1 MNFLA
6 LLAILAVIIASSE
19 CFRLNSLEENI
30 DNDRIVGGK
39 TAKPGQFPYMV
50 SLRNLLQLNCS
61 SNVTTW
67 NHRCGGSVLNDRW
80 ILSAAQCTR
89 YEFSNAAN
97 VVIVVGAY
105 HIQNDGKLYE
115 LDQIVNHPKSN
126 TLNYRYD
133 ICLLRTNKTIQFN
146 NFVQPIPLRKRFVG
160 ADVAATL
167 SGWGW
172 MRVRK
177 KEPTFFKPWFCVD
190 WIRPGFS
197 NIN

>member
-1 MNFLA
+1 MNFST
-6 LLAILAVIIASSE
+6 LLAILAVMITSSE
-19 CFRLNSLEENI
+19 CFSQNSLEENI
-30 DNDRIVGGK
+30 DDDRIVGGK

-50 SLRNLLQLNCS
+50 SLRNLAQLNCS

-67 NHRCGGSVLNDRW
+67 NHRCGGSLLNDRW

-89 YEFSNAAN
+89 YEFSNASN
-97 VVIVVGAY
+97 VVIVVGAH
-105 HIQNDGKLYE
+105 HIQNDGKLYG
-115 LDQIVNHPKSN
+115 LDRIVNHPKYN

-146 NFVQPIPLRKRFVG
+146 DFVQPIPLRKQFVG

-172 MRVRK
+172 TRVRNE
-177 KEPTFFKPWFCVD
+177 EPTFCQP
-190 WIRPGFS
+190 
-197 NIN
+197 